1 MELGRALEIVFPG
14 LMIGGIYALVAVGL
28 NLVYGTVRMLN
39 IAHGELIMVG
49 AYLAY
54 WLFTFYGVSPFISL
68 GLVILVT
75 ASLGLIV
82 CRVIFLPIIETT
94 KSAETLESNSLL
106 IFFALSI
113 IFSNISSLVWGADLR
128 GYSYLTTVVEFA
140 GVPFMLNRLTAFF
153 LALIVSF
160 IIFLLLQ
167 KTFLGKAVR
176 ALIQDRDASQLVGV
190 NPNRIYMFSFALGF
204 AMAGLAGTLISM
216 FYEITPFMG
225 LPYTIT
231 AFVVIVLGGLGN
243 ILGSLI
249 GGFLLGLVETAGVSF
264 TSPGLRAIISYGIFI
279 AVILLR
285 PRGIFGKGV

>member
-1 MELGRALEIVFPG
+1 
-14 LMIGGIYALVAVGL
+14 MIAVGL

-54 WLFTFYGVSPFISL
+54 WLFTSYGVSPLISL

-75 ASLGLIV
+75 GSLGVIIGWA
-82 CRVIFLPIIETT
+82 IFLPIIESTR
-94 KSAETLESNSLL
+94 SAETLESNSLL
-106 IFFALSI
+106 IFFAISI
-113 IFSNISSLVWGADLR
+113 ILSNISSLVWSADIR
-128 GYSYLTTVVEFA
+128 GYSYLTGVVEFL
-140 GVPFMLNRLTAFF
+140 GVPFMLNRVTAFF
-153 LALIVSF
+153 VALAVSI

-190 NPNRIYMFSFALGF
+190 NPRRIYVFSFALGF

-231 AFVVIVLGGLGN
+231 AFVIIVLGGLGN
-243 ILGSLI
+243 ILGSLL
-249 GGFLLGLVETAGVSF
+249 GGFLLGMVETVGVSL